1 MIMYTQI
8 KRNST
13 HVIVLSTMQYI
24 GFMATPSTKFYI
36 QLRNPSDR
44 YTSFFLQKTHFLT
57 FEFSLSQSQKFFLS
71 IIKYLLCLHNK

>member
-1 MIMYTQI
+1 MILYTPI

-44 YTSFFLQKTHFLT
+44 YTLFLKSFFDF
-57 FEFSLSQSQKFFLS
+57 
-71 IIKYLLCLHNK
+71 